1 MQAWLVAQAARDNT
15 HQTMNADSML
25 RQVESLPAL
34 VRDEFDA
41 LDERVRRAINHHDL
55 LSTKRIVLTG
65 CGDSHFAALASEL
78 AFKQLAQLPCEPMTA
93 LKLARYA
100 ATYESKVFPRNP
112 MVFGIS
118 TGGRTARTAEALQI
132 ARAEGALTVALTAG
146 LDSPAARAAEITL
159 NTGVANFGP
168 GPGVRTYFAS
178 LLVLLLLA
186 IRFREVRDLISQD
199 EANTLRRELKRSHEA
214 LAATLELVRAPSQ
227 ALAARVK
234 DAPALMFVGDGPNLG
249 SALYSAAKISEA
261 CALHAMGQE
270 SEEWHHLQYYITA
283 LPGMPT
289 FFISPGGR
297 GHGRVAELMEPARR
311 TGRLI
316 VAVVPEGDRVI
327 APHVDVVLPVA
338 GTVREAFTP
347 LVYGLPGALFAAQLC
362 ALLGRTPF
370 NDFGGTYDAY
380 RPGANNTLNSAI
392 ITRGEL
398 PG

>member
-1 MQAWLVAQAARDNT
+1 
-15 HQTMNADSML
+15 MNADSML

-100 ATYESKVFPRNP
+100 ATYESKAFPRNP

-118 TGGRTARTAEALQI
+118 AGGRTARTAEALQI
-132 ARAEGALTVALTAG
+132 AQAEGALTVALTAG
-146 LDSPAARAAEITL
+146 LDSPTARAAEITL
-159 NTGVANFGP
+159 NTGVADFGP

-186 IRFREVRDLISQD
+186 VRFREVRDLISQE
-199 EANTLRRELKRSHEA
+199 EANALRRELKGNHEA
-214 LAATLELVRAPSQ
+214 LAATLEAVRAP
-227 ALAARVK
+227 ALALATHIK
-234 DAPALMFVGDGPNLG
+234 DSRTLMFVGDGPNLG
-249 SALYSAAKISEA
+249 SALYSAAKVSEA
-261 CALHAMGQE
+261 CGLHAMGQE
-270 SEEWHHLQYYITA
+270 SEEWHHLQYYIAA
-283 LPGMPT
+283 LPGAPT

-316 VAVVPEGDRVI
+316 IAVVPENDHAI
-327 APHVDVVLPVA
+327 APHADVVLPVA
-338 GTVREAFTP
+338 GNVREAFTP
-347 LVYGLPGALFAAQLC
+347 LVYGVPGALFAAQLC

-370 NDFGGTYDAY
+370 NGFSSTYDAY
-380 RPGANNTLNSAI
+380 GPGANNTLNSHI
-392 ITRGEL
+392 IARDEL
-398 PG
+398 PD